1 MLSFSAHQNYYI
13 YTLSVDMRKGYDG
26 LSGIVTNEMGRR
38 PTDGSVYIFFNG
50 TRDKVKMLI
59 WDVDGYVIYGK
70 RLEKGRFEQILSQDT
85 SHQYQIAYKHLV
97 MLMSGIS
104 LIGMRQKPRYD
115 MGITK

>member
-1 MLSFSAHQNYYI
+1 
-13 YTLSVDMRKGYDG
+13 MRKGYDG
-26 LSGIVTNEMGRR
+26 LSGIVQNEMGRR

-85 SHQYQIAYKHLV
+85 TNQFQIAYKHLV

-104 LIGMRQKPRYD
+104 LIGLRQKPRYD
-115 MGITK
+115 LVIGK

>member
-1 MLSFSAHQNYYI
+1 
-13 YTLSVDMRKGYDG
+13 MRKGYDG
-26 LSGIVTNEMGRR
+26 LSGIVQNEMNRR

-70 RLEKGRFEQILSQDT
+70 RLEKGRFEQLLNKDT
-85 SHQYQIAYKHLV
+85 FNQYQIAYKHLV

-104 LIGMRQKPRYD
+104 LVGMHQKMRYQL
-115 MGITK
+115 G